1 MGPGHTEST
10 VPTAE
15 RAIDGPGSPVT
26 VRGEIGDRMG
36 GCVACMEVR
45 DLGGVELTR
54 ASRASEVLWGIL
66 CGLGIGAA
74 GGKLN

>member
-26 VRGEIGDRMG
+26 VRGEIRDRMG
-36 GCVACMEVR
+36 AWLAWGSRRRV
-45 DLGGVELTR
+45 GLTR
-54 ASRASEVLWGIL
+54 ASRTSEVLWGIL
-66 CGLGIGAA
+66 YGLGIGAA
-74 GGKLN
+74 SGELN

>member
-26 VRGEIGDRMG
+26 VRGEIRDRMG
-36 GCVACMEVR
+36 AWRAWCSR
-45 DLGGVELTR
+45 PGGVELTR